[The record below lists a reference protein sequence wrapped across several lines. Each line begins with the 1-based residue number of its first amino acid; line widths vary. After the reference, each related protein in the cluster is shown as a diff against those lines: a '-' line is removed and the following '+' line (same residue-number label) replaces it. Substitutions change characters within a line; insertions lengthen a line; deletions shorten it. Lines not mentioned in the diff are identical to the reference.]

1 MTDNHEPCAK
11 KNLQHFQGLCSAQ
24 KLANLRLSTKYKK
37 LHIWLTAIPTPIR
50 TKRLYH
56 KGPIMKLGYARVST
70 GEQNLALQIDALRA
84 AGAEAIFED
93 KGISGSMVLKPAYG
107 DMLRQVRAGDEI
119 MVWRLDRLG
128 RSLPALIGELEL
140 LAGLDVG
147 FRSLTE
153 QIETVTPAGRLFFH
167 MVGAFAQ
174 FERDVIRER
183 TNAGL
188 QSARRAGKKLG
199 RPALIGDEQ
208 WTQAKTLMAEPTNM
222 GAAAV
227 AKLLGVSRQAIY
239 KRLDKDKAAQ
249 GGELAALPSPPR
261 QTERAKKAA

>member
-1 MTDNHEPCAK
+1 
-11 KNLQHFQGLCSAQ
+11 
-24 KLANLRLSTKYKK
+24 
-37 LHIWLTAIPTPIR
+37 
-50 TKRLYH
+50 
-56 KGPIMKLGYARVST
+56 MKLGYARVST
-70 GEQNLALQIDALRA
+70 GEQNLALQIDALKA
-84 AGAEAIFED
+84 AGAERIYED

-107 DMLRQVRAGDEI
+107 EMLRQARAGDEI

-188 QSARRAGKKLG
+188 QSPRRAGKKLG

-208 WTQAKTLMAEPTNM
+208 WAHAKTLMAAPTNM

-239 KRLDKDKAAQ
+239 KRLDKDKAVQ
-249 GGELAALPSPPR
+249 GDAMEAPPSPPR
-261 QTERAKKAA
+261 PIQRAKRAA